1 MSPFRLH
8 RRIGPRPAFLG
19 GDATVKV
26 VGASPFCRARAEVLP
41 DQACAAINFFAPTNC
56 SEEPNLNLKTPLAR
70 HEETRRVSEGLPT
83 EQFQRHPSLT
93 RRVTKGCETT
103 CR

>member
-26 VGASPFCRARAEVLP
+26 VGAAPFCRAREELLP
-41 DQACAAINFFAPTNC
+41 AASGLFGDQLFFT
-56 SEEPNLNLKTPLAR
+56 
-70 HEETRRVSEGLPT
+70 H
-83 EQFQRHPSLT
+83 
-93 RRVTKGCETT
+93 
-103 CR
+103 